1 MVHVTRGSEADGPR
15 DNGHRNPELTIMFGA
30 NFCLVADDCRC
41 MIDTSRFIDT
51 LSQDQTQTDIPSE
64 PTKDDLRAVVQRLKS
79 EGLCG
84 RRIAEH
90 RLGPYFITSERH
102 GQREIELLDE
112 IIAEEYEGTDLCIET
127 RSSQCSRLRGGC
139 KGNK

>member
-1 MVHVTRGSEADGPR
+1 
-15 DNGHRNPELTIMFGA
+15 
-30 NFCLVADDCRC
+30 
-41 MIDTSRFIDT
+41 MIDTSSLSER
-51 LSQDQTQTDIPSE
+51 LSQKRTRQDIPAE
-64 PTKDDLRAVVQRLKS
+64 PTKEDLRAVVQRLQS

-90 RLGPYFITSERH
+90 RLGPYFIASDRH

-112 IIAEEYEGTDLCIET
+112 VIAEEYEGTDLCIET